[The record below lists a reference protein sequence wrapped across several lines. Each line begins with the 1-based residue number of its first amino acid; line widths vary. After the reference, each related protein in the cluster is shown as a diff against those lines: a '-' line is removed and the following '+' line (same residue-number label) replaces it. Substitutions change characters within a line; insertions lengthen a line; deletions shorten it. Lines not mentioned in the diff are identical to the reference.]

1 MKKLTIIGAGWS
13 GLACAVA
20 ATQAGWQV
28 ELYETSHTAGGRARS
43 LEQSFA
49 GVPLD
54 NGQHILIGAYQE
66 TLHLMRTVGVNPET
80 LLLRL
85 PLDLRTADGLGF
97 KLPSLPFY
105 LGSDGLDAT
114 GLDVTRL
121 NLTGTS
127 THSSSNLLVVL
138 LASLK
143 LLYGIAFAK
152 GWSTTDKWRLLQACW
167 RWQIAGFTCDVT
179 WSVHQLCEA
188 AHLTPRV
195 VQGLI
200 EPLCLS
206 ALNMPLQSASA
217 AVFLRVLHDAML
229 SAIGSSDLLIPRIDL
244 GALFPQACL
253 QWLRERG
260 AQVHLG
266 RRFTQDDLAQWRSES
281 DNALLKAPFDAS
293 LKAPLN
299 TSLDAASNASF
310 DVSLNAPSTEF
321 VKKALVLA
329 CPAWEA
335 ARLMQ
340 TVAPEWSAKA
350 HALSHTAIAT
360 VYLQCHDAGF
370 KGLTR
375 PMVALH
381 MGPQAPAQFVFD
393 RGALCQQHG
402 LLAAVVS
409 ASQGEREQIASQV
422 QQQVAEQLGLK
433 QLSIVQTVVE
443 KRATF
448 ACLPNT
454 FEVSHHERAKPDA
467 LEGPGLVSAKVD
479 VSEGPSQ
486 EGAKPD
492 MFVAPNI
499 FACGDYVR
507 GPYPSTLEGAV
518 RSGLQ
523 VVRHLG

>member
-1 MKKLTIIGAGWS
+1 MKKITIIGAGWS

-97 KLPSLPFY
+97 KLPSFPSYSYKADIGVAGIDVASIDL
-105 LGSDGLDAT
+105 T
-114 GLDVTRL
+114 GLVVTGA
-121 NLTGTS
+121 T
-127 THSSSNLLVVL
+127 THSSSPDLRVIL

-143 LLYGIAFAK
+143 LLHGVAFAK
-152 GWSTTDKWRLLQACW
+152 GWSTADKWRLLQACW
-167 RWQIAGFTCDVT
+167 RWQVTGFTCDAT

-188 AHLTPRV
+188 SYLTPRV

-229 SAIGSSDLLIPRIDL
+229 SSMGSSDLLIPRTDL
-244 GALFPQACL
+244 GTLFPQACL
-253 QWLRERG
+253 RWLRDRG

-293 LKAPLN
+293 L
-299 TSLDAASNASF
+299 
-310 DVSLNAPSTEF
+310 NAPPTKF

-335 ARLMQ
+335 ARLTQ
-340 TVAPEWSAKA
+340 DFAPDWSAKA
-350 HALSHTAIAT
+350 EALSHTAIAT

-370 KGLTR
+370 KGLNR

-393 RGALCQQHG
+393 RGALCQQRG

-454 FEVSHHERAKPDA
+454 FEGPHHERAKPNGF
-467 LEGPGLVSAKVD
+467 EGPDHVSAKAD
-479 VSEGPSQ
+479 VYEGPSRV
-486 EGAKPD
+486 GAKPD

>member
-28 ELYETSHTAGGRARS
+28 ALFEAANAAGGRARS
-43 LEQSFA
+43 MEQTFA

-54 NGQHILIGAYQE
+54 NGQHILLGAYRD
-66 TLHLMRTVGVNPET
+66 TLQLMRTVGVNPDEV
-80 LLLRL
+80 LLRL
-85 PLDLRTADGLGF
+85 PLDLRTHDGLGF
-97 KLPSLPFY
+97 KLPNGFY
-105 LGSDGLDAT
+105 PLEKLF
-114 GLDVTRL
+114 
-121 NLTGTS
+121 LTLAAAFKLIIG
-127 THSSSNLLVVL
+127 VV
-138 LASLK
+138 S
-143 LLYGIAFAK
+143 AK
-152 GWSTTDKWRLLQACW
+152 GWSAQDKWRLMQACW
-167 RWQIAGFTCDVT
+167 RWQVTGFTCDAT
-179 WSVHQLCEA
+179 WSVSQLCEA
-188 AHLTPRV
+188 SQLTPRV
-195 VQGLI
+195 VQGLV

-217 AVFLRVLHDAML
+217 AVFLRVLRDAML
-229 SAIGSSDLLIPRIDL
+229 SGVGSSDLLIPKTDL

-253 QWLRERG
+253 KWLHQRG

-266 RRFTQDDLAQWRSES
+266 RRFTQDDLARWLDES
-281 DNALLKAPFDAS
+281 DE
-293 LKAPLN
+293 
-299 TSLDAASNASF
+299 
-310 DVSLNAPSTEF
+310 APSTK
-321 VKKALVLA
+321 VVNGALVLA

-335 ARLMQ
+335 ARLTQ
-340 TVAPEWSAKA
+340 TVAPAWSAQA
-350 HALSHTAIAT
+350 QAISHTAIAT

-370 KGLTR
+370 IGLNR

-381 MGPQAPAQFVFD
+381 MHPNSPAQFVFD
-393 RGALCQQHG
+393 RSVLCQQPG

-409 ASQGEREQIASQV
+409 ASEGEREQISTQV

-433 QLSIVQTVVE
+433 QLSVVQTVVE

-454 FEVSHHERAKPDA
+454 Y
-467 LEGPGLVSAKVD
+467 EGPHHAGI
-479 VSEGPSQ
+479 
-486 EGAKPD
+486 KPD
-492 MFVAPNI
+492 MFIAPHI

-507 GPYPSTLEGAV
+507 GPYPATLEGAV

>member
-1 MKKLTIIGAGWS
+1 MKKLSIIGAGWS

-28 ELYETSHTAGGRARS
+28 ELFEAANEAGGRARS

-54 NGQHILIGAYQE
+54 NGQHILLGAYRD
-66 TLHLMRTVGVNPET
+66 TLALMRTVGVNPDDV
-80 LLLRL
+80 LLRL

-97 KLPSLPFY
+97 RT
-105 LGSDGLDAT
+105 LGASWK
-114 GLDVTRL
+114 
-121 NLTGTS
+121 
-127 THSSSNLLVVL
+127 LLVGV
-138 LASLK
+138 
-143 LLYGIAFAK
+143 AFAK
-152 GWSTTDKWRLLQACW
+152 GWSALDKWRLMRAGW
-167 RWQIAGFTCDVT
+167 RWQVSGFTCDAT

-188 AHLTPRV
+188 SQLTPNV

-217 AVFLRVLHDAML
+217 AVFLRVLHDAMF
-229 SAIGSSDLLIPRIDL
+229 SGIGSSDLLIPRTDL
-244 GALFPQACL
+244 GALFPQACEK
-253 QWLRERG
+253 WLHQHG

-266 RRFTQDDLAQWRSES
+266 RRFTQDDLAQWLAES
-281 DNALLKAPFDAS
+281 DDAQTTKFS
-293 LKAPLN
+293 QTRIDQDRDELGKQI
-299 TSLDAASNASF
+299 AASGTTTKR
-310 DVSLNAPSTEF
+310 V
-321 VKKALVLA
+321 LVIA

-335 ARLMQ
+335 VRLTQ
-340 TVAPEWSAKA
+340 TVAPTWSAQA
-350 HALSHTAIAT
+350 QALSHTAIAT

-370 KGLTR
+370 TGLNR
-375 PMVALH
+375 PMVALRMH
-381 MGPQAPAQFVFD
+381 PNAPAQFVFD
-393 RGALCQQHG
+393 RGALCQQPG

-409 ASQGEREQIASQV
+409 ASEGEREHISTQV

-433 QLSIVQTVVE
+433 QLSVVQTVVE

-454 FEVSHHERAKPDA
+454 FEGPDQAGVKPDI
-467 LEGPGLVSAKVD
+467 
-479 VSEGPSQ
+479 
-486 EGAKPD
+486 
-492 MFVAPNI
+492 FVAPNI

-507 GPYPSTLEGAV
+507 GPYPATLEGAV

-523 VVRHLG
+523 VVRHLN

>member
-1 MKKLTIIGAGWS
+1 VKKLTIIGAGWS

-28 ELYETSHTAGGRARS
+28 ELFEAAHEAGGRARS
-43 LEQSFA
+43 LDQSFA

-54 NGQHILIGAYQE
+54 NGQHILLGAYE
-66 TLHLMRTVGVNPET
+66 DTLQLMRTVGVNPDNV
-80 LLLRL
+80 LLRS

-97 KLPSLPFY
+97 KLPHGFY
-105 LGSDGLDAT
+105 PLEKFF
-114 GLDVTRL
+114 VTL
-121 NLTGTS
+121 S
-127 THSSSNLLVVL
+127 
-138 LASLK
+138 AAFK
-143 LLYGIAFAK
+143 LIIGVAFAK
-152 GWSTTDKWRLLQACW
+152 GWSAQDKWRLMQACW
-167 RWQIAGFTCDVT
+167 RWQLAGFTCNAT
-179 WSVHQLCEA
+179 WSVSQLCEA
-188 AHLTPRV
+188 SQLTPRV

-206 ALNMPLQSASA
+206 ARNMPLQSASA
-217 AVFLRVLHDAML
+217 AVFLRVLRDAML
-229 SAIGSSDLLIPRIDL
+229 SGVGSTDLLIPKTDL

-253 QWLRERG
+253 EWLRQRG

-266 RRFTQDDLAQWRSES
+266 SRFTQEDVAQWLARSDE
-281 DNALLKAPFDAS
+281 AL
-293 LKAPLN
+293 
-299 TSLDAASNASF
+299 
-310 DVSLNAPSTEF
+310 STKV
-321 VKKALVLA
+321 VKGALVLA

-335 ARLMQ
+335 ARLTQ
-340 TVAPEWSAKA
+340 TVAPAWSAQA
-350 HALSHTAIAT
+350 QALSHTAIAT

-370 KGLTR
+370 IGLNR
-375 PMVALH
+375 PMVALQMH
-381 MGPQAPAQFVFD
+381 PNAPAQFLFD
-393 RGALCQQHG
+393 RGSLCQQPG

-409 ASQGEREQIASQV
+409 ASEYEREQISTQV

-433 QLSIVQTVVE
+433 QLSVVQTVVE

-454 FEVSHHERAKPDA
+454 FENNLH
-467 LEGPGLVSAKVD
+467 
-479 VSEGPSQ
+479 

-492 MFVAPNI
+492 VLVAPHI

-507 GPYPSTLEGAV
+507 GPYPATLEGAV

>member
-28 ELYETSHTAGGRARS
+28 ELFEAANEAGGRARS
-43 LEQSFA
+43 LDQTFA

-54 NGQHILIGAYQE
+54 NGQHILLGAYRD
-66 TLHLMRTVGVNPET
+66 TLDLMRTVGVNPDDV
-80 LLLRL
+80 LLRL

-97 KLPSLPFY
+97 KLPTGLLGRYANDSLPASLPTPLPTY
-105 LGSDGLDAT
+105 LSASDLTVSWPNSLLGTWDA
-114 GLDVTRL
+114 
-121 NLTGTS
+121 S
-127 THSSSNLLVVL
+127 WKLLVGV
-138 LASLK
+138 
-143 LLYGIAFAK
+143 AFAK
-152 GWSTTDKWRLLQACW
+152 GWSADDKWRLLQACW
-167 RWQIAGFTCDVT
+167 RWQVAGFTCDAK

-188 AHLTPRV
+188 SQLTPNV

-229 SAIGSSDLLIPRIDL
+229 SGVGSSDLLIPKTDL
-244 GALFPQACL
+244 GALFPRACL
-253 QWLRERG
+253 EWLRQRG

-266 RRFTQDDLAQWRSES
+266 TRFTQEDLAQWLGES
-281 DNALLKAPFDAS
+281 HGGPTTKFLQ
-293 LKAPLN
+293 
-299 TSLDAASNASF
+299 TSISQDRDGLDKKITTTGAT
-310 DVSLNAPSTEF
+310 TER
-321 VKKALVLA
+321 VLVIA

-335 ARLMQ
+335 ARLTQ
-340 TVAPEWSAKA
+340 RVAPAWSAQTQ
-350 HALSHTAIAT
+350 ALSHTAIAT

-370 KGLTR
+370 IGLDR
-375 PMVALH
+375 PMIALQMH
-381 MGPQAPAQFVFD
+381 QTAPAQFVFD
-393 RGALCQQHG
+393 RGVLCQQPG

-409 ASQGEREQIASQV
+409 ASEGEREQISTQV

-433 QLSIVQTVVE
+433 QLSVVQTVVE

-454 FEVSHHERAKPDA
+454 FEGPRHEGVKPD
-467 LEGPGLVSAKVD
+467 V
-479 VSEGPSQ
+479 
-486 EGAKPD
+486 
-492 MFVAPNI
+492 FVAPHI
-499 FACGDYVR
+499 FACGDFVR
-507 GPYPSTLEGAV
+507 GPYPATLEGAV

-523 VVRHLG
+523 VVRHLS

>member
-28 ELYETSHTAGGRARS
+28 ELFEAANEAGGRARS
-43 LEQSFA
+43 LEQTFA

-54 NGQHILIGAYQE
+54 NGQHILLGAYRE
-66 TLHLMRTVGVNPET
+66 TLQLMRTVGVNPDDV
-80 LLLRL
+80 LLRL

-97 KLPSLPFY
+97 KLPTGLLGRYANDSLPASLPTY
-105 LGSDGLDAT
+105 LSAS
-114 GLDVTRL
+114 DVTVSWPNSL
-121 NLTGTS
+121 LGTWDAS
-127 THSSSNLLVVL
+127 WKLLVGV
-138 LASLK
+138 
-143 LLYGIAFAK
+143 AFAK
-152 GWSTTDKWRLLQACW
+152 GWSADDKWRLMQAGW
-167 RWQIAGFTCDVT
+167 RWRVAGFTCDAT
-179 WSVHQLCEA
+179 WSVLQLCEA
-188 AHLTPRV
+188 SQLTPNV

-206 ALNMPLQSASA
+206 ALNMHLQSASA

-229 SAIGSSDLLIPRIDL
+229 SGVGSSDLLIPKTDL
-244 GALFPQACL
+244 GALFPRACL
-253 QWLRERG
+253 EWLRQRG

-266 RRFTQDDLAQWRSES
+266 TRFTQEDLAQWLGES
-281 DNALLKAPFDAS
+281 HGGPTTKFLQ
-293 LKAPLN
+293 
-299 TSLDAASNASF
+299 TSISQDTEELDKKFTTTGAT
-310 DVSLNAPSTEF
+310 TER
-321 VKKALVLA
+321 VLVIA

-335 ARLMQ
+335 ARLTQ
-340 TVAPEWSAKA
+340 RVAPTWSAQA
-350 HALSHTAIAT
+350 QALSHTAIAT

-370 KGLTR
+370 IGLDR
-375 PMVALH
+375 PMIALQMH
-381 MGPQAPAQFVFD
+381 QTAPAQFVFD
-393 RGALCQQHG
+393 RGVLCQQPG

-409 ASQGEREQIASQV
+409 ASEGEREQISMQV

-433 QLSIVQTVVE
+433 QLSVVQTVVE

-454 FEVSHHERAKPDA
+454 FEGPHHEGVKPD
-467 LEGPGLVSAKVD
+467 V
-479 VSEGPSQ
+479 
-486 EGAKPD
+486 
-492 MFVAPNI
+492 FVAPHI
-499 FACGDYVR
+499 FACGDFVR